1 MKGWVRIVVG
11 VTALAIVAALVQIVW
26 AWRNPMTLYAWSM
39 RRTLDRAGFESR
51 ELATDGGALHYRI
64 AGDGRPLL
72 FLHGAGDQAGA
83 WATVAPAFA
92 DRYRVI
98 VPDLPGHG
106 DSAPEDGPLTM
117 TRIVADT
124 ARLLDEVAPD
134 GGAIVV
140 GNSLGAWVACLL
152 ALERPGRVERVIAV
166 NGGPLR
172 WEDSPSVL
180 VPRDRE
186 GARAL
191 VERLRDPASPPVPDL
206 ILDDLVD
213 WIGSGATPRLLG
225 ASEDFEAHVLD
236 GRMQEL
242 TVPVDVVWGR
252 SDRLFPED
260 YPERLLAALPSGRL
274 TWLEDCGHAPQSE
287 CAVPFRAVLDQVLDA
302 GPPGPNAGAAE
313 PEDDSG
319 RRSHEGATR

>member
-1 MKGWVRIVVG
+1 MVKGWVRIVVG
-11 VTALAIVAALVQIVW
+11 VTALAIVGAVAPIAW
-26 AWRNPMTLYAWSM
+26 AWRHPMTLYVWSM
-39 RRTLDRAGFESR
+39 RRTLDRAGFEDR
-51 ELATDGGALHYRI
+51 ELPTAGGALHFRI
-64 AGDGRPLL
+64 AGAGRPLL

-106 DSAPEDGPLTM
+106 DSAPADGPLTM
-117 TRIVADT
+117 TRIVEDT

-140 GNSLGAWVACLL
+140 GNSLGAWVACLV
-152 ALERPGRVERVIAV
+152 ALERPGRIDRIVAV
-166 NGGPLR
+166 NGGPLHA
-172 WEDSPSVL
+172 DVSPSVL

-186 GARAL
+186 AARAL

-213 WIGSGATPRLLG
+213 WFGAGAIPRLLA
-225 ASEDFEAHVLD
+225 ASNDFEAHILD
-236 GRMQEL
+236 GRMREL

-260 YPERLLAALPSGRL
+260 YPERLLTSLPAGRL
-274 TWLEDCGHAPQSE
+274 TWLAGCGHAPQSE
-287 CAVPFRAVLDQVLDA
+287 CAAPFRATLDEVLDA
-302 GPPGPNAGAAE
+302 GPPGPTPGVVGTDDRSE
-313 PEDDSG
+313 P
-319 RRSHEGATR
+319 RKTEGAS